1 MNDSSESEKSTR
13 PHLRKH
19 HLEWMGLTVVVW
31 FPHNIKI
38 PLFINLIKGRNIEAI
53 EYL

>member
-1 MNDSSESEKSTR
+1 MNDSSESEKSTK

-19 HLEWMGLTVVVW
+19 HLKWMGLTVVVRL
-31 FPHNIKI
+31 PHNIKI
-38 PLFINLIKGRNIEAI
+38 LLFVNLIKGRNIEAI